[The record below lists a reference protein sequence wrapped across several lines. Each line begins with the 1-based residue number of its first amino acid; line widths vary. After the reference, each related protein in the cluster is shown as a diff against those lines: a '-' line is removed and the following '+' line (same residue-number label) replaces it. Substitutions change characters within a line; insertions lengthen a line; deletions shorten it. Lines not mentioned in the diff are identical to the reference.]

1 MLKEEERAEEEFC
14 AVLGPRPK
22 PIMSELERETQKYHA
37 AHSMASESNLTLH
50 EAMRLHVKNLKLLSQ
65 SVDDLKIN
73 IPGVFFATKSVKML
87 SSHLGM
93 KLFAYFSLKC
103 FVWIL

>member
-1 MLKEEERAEEEFC
+1 MKNWSERLIYLIISLLADL
-14 AVLGPRPK
+14 VLYL
-22 PIMSELERETQKYHA
+22 SKYFIFKYFVHLYLFA
-37 AHSMASESNLTLH
+37 
-50 EAMRLHVKNLKLLSQ
+50 
-65 SVDDLKIN
+65 DLKIN

-103 FVWIL
+103 FVWILWRIKVFMWLAVD